1 MTHFNYTQGQL
12 HPAETQFE
20 QIGKCLQSIH
30 NMYTMYKWVIHC
42 SPTPRYLDNISLY
55 VQH

>member
-30 NMYTMYKWVIHC
+30 NMYTMYKWIH
-42 SPTPRYLDNISLY
+42 SLLSY
-55 VQH
+55 PHAPFR